1 MKFLKSGSHA
11 LSDFF
16 YTYLYHTTDKQHF
29 TNPSGKLPGCFSVQ
43 MQAFV
48 RISPIFPE
56 LHPMNHVF
64 HFNGELLPVGSAII
78 TAENRGLRYGDGL
91 FETIKVVNGGMPLFA
106 LHMERLQQGLSV
118 LQMKLP
124 AFYTSE
130 YIAENIIDLCGRN
143 NIQHAARVRIT
154 VFRGNGTLYTTD
166 SQYASV
172 LIQADLLTDAYMALN
187 ETGFNIDVYTEVQ
200 KSCDILS
207 NLKSNNYLP
216 YVMAALHAQKQ
227 QLNDS
232 LVLNIHGRICDA
244 TIANIFWI
252 QKDSIFTPPLSEGC
266 VAGVMRKYLLSELPK
281 TGFTIQEKLCAPEEL
296 WAAEEVFLTNALYG
310 IRWVHQ
316 FGKKLYSNQLITQ
329 LYNQFVKN

>member
-1 MKFLKSGSHA
+1 
-11 LSDFF
+11 
-16 YTYLYHTTDKQHF
+16 
-29 TNPSGKLPGCFSVQ
+29 
-43 MQAFV
+43 
-48 RISPIFPE
+48 
-56 LHPMNHVF
+56 MNHFF
-64 HFNGELLPVGSAII
+64 HFNGELLPAGTAII
-78 TAENRGLRYGDGL
+78 TAESRGLRYGDGL
-91 FETIKVVNGGMPLFA
+91 FETIKVVNGSMPLFA

-124 AFYTSE
+124 ALYTSD
-130 YIAENIIDLCGRN
+130 YMAESIIDLCSRN
-143 NIQHAARVRIT
+143 NNLQAARVRIT

-172 LIQADLLTDAYMALN
+172 LIQADPLTDTYLALN

-200 KSCDILS
+200 KSCDILC

-227 QLNDS
+227 QMNDC
-232 LVLNIHGRICDA
+232 LVLNTHGRICDA

-252 QKDSIFTPPLSEGC
+252 QHDSIFTPPLSEGC
-266 VAGVMRKYLLSELPK
+266 VAGVMRKYLLTELPK
-281 TGFTIQEKLCAPEEL
+281 AGYTVQEKLCATEEM

-316 FGKKLYSNQLITQ
+316 FGTKLYSNQLITR
-329 LYNQFVKN
+329 LYDQFVKNG